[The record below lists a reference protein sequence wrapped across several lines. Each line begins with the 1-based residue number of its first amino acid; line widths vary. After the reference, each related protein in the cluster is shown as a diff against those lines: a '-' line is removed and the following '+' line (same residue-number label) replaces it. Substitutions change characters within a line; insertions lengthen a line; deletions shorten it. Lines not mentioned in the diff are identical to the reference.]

1 MHCRRLVLFF
11 VLFVPLAAGCGSA
24 HQAPPSQEQI
34 KRQVERDA
42 AMRSRRSGRTTE
54 QEIIAV

>member
-1 MHCRRLVLFF
+1 MHRRGLVLFF

-42 AMRSRRSGRTTE
+42 AMRAAEDQAER
-54 QEIIAV
+54 QDKK